1 VHAFV
6 AYRIGAG
13 HDAEDVTGEVF
24 ERALRYRTGYDP
36 AKGAPLA
43 WLVGIARRV
52 LADRAVSGTETVSE
66 VPDTAAPGELARDSV
81 ERLTLAAAM
90 ERLSDKDREL
100 VAMRYGA
107 DMKAT
112 QIAAVLEPSTHSV
125 EVALH
130 RALRR
135 LREVLEQTEP
145 AQGKPVQVEPEGKS
159 TSGEASAVH

>member
-1 VHAFV
+1 MYSFV

-24 ERALRYRTGYDP
+24 ERALRYRKGYDP

-52 LADRAVSGTETVSE
+52 LADRALQGTETVAE
-66 VPDTAAPGELARDSV
+66 VPDSAAPGELAHDSV
-81 ERLTLAAAM
+81 ERLTLAAAV

-107 DMKAT
+107 DMKAA
-112 QIAAVLEPSTHSV
+112 QIAEVLETTTNSV

-135 LREVLEQTEP
+135 LRELLEQTEP
-145 AQGKPVQVEPEGKS
+145 APSEPGQVEPGGKS
-159 TSGEASAVH
+159 TSGEASAVR